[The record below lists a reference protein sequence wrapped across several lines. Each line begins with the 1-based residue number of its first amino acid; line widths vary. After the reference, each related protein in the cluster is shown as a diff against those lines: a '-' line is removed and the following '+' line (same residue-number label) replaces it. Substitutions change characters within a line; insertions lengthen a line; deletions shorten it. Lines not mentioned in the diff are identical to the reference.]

1 MRIFMIRHEAAENR
15 QMGYSDKD
23 RALTS
28 KGIQA
33 MKEQVK
39 TLKSKVK
46 PSKQVAIWTSSA
58 KRALQTAEIVAEALD
73 VDTSELVQKD
83 YLYEQDGQR

>member
-39 TLKSKVK
+39 RSSRRSNQVSRSLFGRVLQSVLC
-46 PSKQVAIWTSSA
+46 KQLRLWRRHLCRHIGAC
-58 KRALQTAEIVAEALD
+58 
-73 VDTSELVQKD
+73 SERLS
-83 YLYEQDGQR
+83 L